1 MDFVGEFQL
10 DVEECVGGGSFAWSW
25 WSVDE
30 DGGGSVVAEMV
41 DELSEAPA
49 AGDRSHPET
58 LSLALD
64 GLVQGR
70 MPEVVDEYHRRSD
83 AVGECSTEHVPVA
96 EVDDREEDGS
106 LTVPL
111 VELAPLIGVAG
122 VVAADGLVAVGG
134 CEFVESDGVD
144 EVLAVALELRACER
158 GGIAVPVDVGQEE
171 FCVVLGGVAAA
182 RPAVVDGGHQ
192 SASDVVGDGSRERAG
207 GVSEGLVAEG
217 EWVHWGTLTPAF
229 AGTLTLAPSPRERGP
244 EEDGGSPC
252 TPCKGEEMDQSPIL
266 ELQCGSANSGAL
278 RRGYPPLLL
287 TVGEGFDGVSGD
299 VVGPLLGWRLHEVG
313 GRSEERAG
321 EASVEAELGAAHGVD
336 HDSGRVG

>member
-70 MPEVVDEYHRRSD
+70 MPEVVDEHHRRSD

-217 EWVHWGTLTPAF
+217 EGVHWGTHPSRF
-229 AGTLTLAPSPRERGP
+229 REDPHPSPLPEGEGTRRIRRLSLHPLQGGGNGPISNFGAPMRERQCWSS
-244 EEDGGSPC
+244 SPW
-252 TPCKGEEMDQSPIL
+252 L
-266 ELQCGSANSGAL
+266 SAAVTHRRRRFRRRLGRRRRSIAL
-278 RRGYPPLLL
+278 VA
-287 TVGEGFDGVSGD
+287 TS
-299 VVGPLLGWRLHEVG
+299 
-313 GRSEERAG
+313 
-321 EASVEAELGAAHGVD
+321 
-336 HDSGRVG
+336 